1 MLRSFTLTEVAEALT
16 GNLLGAD
23 ALFDGVG
30 TDSRKAV
37 AGQLFVA
44 LTGPRFDGHAYLADV
59 AAQGAAAALVERA
72 VPEVHLPQLVVADTR
87 LALGRL
93 GAFNRDLFQGRL
105 AAVTGSSGKT
115 TVKELLAAILR
126 QQGATLA
133 TQGNLNNDLGA
144 PLTLLQLAA
153 EHAYGVIE
161 LGASHVGDIA
171 YTVSLTR
178 PDVVIITNAGQAHVG
193 EFGGVDRIVEAKGEI
208 IEGVGEGG
216 TVVLNRDDAA
226 FETWQRRAAGRKVV
240 AFGLDARADVRA
252 SAVTLDA
259 QGRPSFLLHTAQGE
273 APVTLR
279 LLGAHNVGNALAA
292 AAASLSLGLELA
304 TVARGLATAAPVQGR
319 TLTRTSQRGAQVI
332 DDSYNANPASVKA
345 GIDLLAALPGR
356 RVVVLGDI
364 AELGEWTEEGHRDV
378 GEHARGKVDAFYS
391 VGPAMAH
398 AARAYGAEARHF
410 TDREQL
416 IEALADEDRAGTT
429 LLIKGSRSAAM
440 DKVVAALCAINTEEK
455 H

>member
-72 VPEVHLPQLVVADTR
+72 MPEVQLPQLVVADTR

-115 TVKELLAAILR
+115 TVKELLATILR

-133 TQGNLNNDLGA
+133 TQGNLNNELGA

-153 EHAYGVIE
+153 EHAFGVIE

-193 EFGGVDRIVEAKGEI
+193 EFGGVDRIIEAKGEI
-208 IEGVGEGG
+208 IEGVGEAG

-226 FETWQRRAAGRKVV
+226 FATWQRRAAGRKVV
-240 AFGLDARADVRA
+240 AFGLDARADIRA

-273 APVTLR
+273 APVTLQ

-292 AAASLSLGLELA
+292 AAAALSLGLELA
-304 TVARGLATAAPVQGR
+304 TVVRGLTAAAPVQGR

-364 AELGEWTEEGHRDV
+364 AELGEWTEQGHRDV

-391 VGPAMAH
+391 VGSSMAH
-398 AARAYGAEARHF
+398 AAHAYGSEARHF
-410 TDREQL
+410 ADREQL

-440 DKVVAALCAINTEEK
+440 DKVVAALCALNTEEK

>member
-1 MLRSFTLTEVAEALT
+1 MLRSFTLTEVAAPLT

-72 VPEVHLPQLVVADTR
+72 VPEVQLPQLVVADTR

-93 GAFNRDLFQGRL
+93 GAFNRELFQGQV

-115 TVKELLAAILR
+115 TVKELLAAVLR
-126 QQGATLA
+126 QRGPTLA

-153 EHAYGVIE
+153 EHAFGVIE

-208 IEGVGEGG
+208 IEGVGAAG

-226 FETWQRRAAGRKVV
+226 FEIWQRRAAGRQVV

-252 SAVTLDA
+252 TEVSLDS
-259 QGRPSFLLHTAQGE
+259 QGRPSFTLHTAHGD
-273 APVTLR
+273 ARITLQ
-279 LLGAHNVGNALAA
+279 LLGVHNVGNALAA
-292 AAASLSLGLELA
+292 AAAALALGLDLP
-304 TVARGLATAAPVQGR
+304 TVARGLAAAAPVQGR

-364 AELGEWTEEGHRDV
+364 AELGQWTEQGHREV
-378 GEHARGKVDAFYS
+378 GEHARGKVDAFYC

-398 AARAYGAEARHF
+398 AAHAYGAGARHF
-410 TDREQL
+410 ADREQL
-416 IEALADEDRAGTT
+416 IEALADEDRAETT

>member
-1 MLRSFTLTEVAEALT
+1 MLRTFTLTEVAEALT

-72 VPEVHLPQLVVADTR
+72 VPEVQLPQLVVADTR

-93 GAFNRDLFQGRL
+93 GAFNRDLFPGKL

-208 IEGVGEGG
+208 IEGVGEAG
-216 TVVLNRDDAA
+216 TVVLNRDDVA
-226 FETWQRRAAGRKVV
+226 FETWQRRAAGRSVV
-240 AFGLDARADVRA
+240 AFGLDTRADVRA
-252 SAVTLDA
+252 SEVTLDA
-259 QGRPSFLLHTAQGE
+259 QGRPSFLLHTAQGQ
-273 APVTLR
+273 APVTLQ
-279 LLGAHNVGNALAA
+279 LLGTHNVGNALAA
-292 AAASLSLGLELA
+292 AAAALSLGLELA
-304 TVARGLATAAPVQGR
+304 TIARGLAAAAPVQGR

-364 AELGEWTEEGHRDV
+364 AELGEWTEQGHREV
-378 GEHARGKVDAFYS
+378 GEHARGTVDAFYS
-391 VGPAMAH
+391 VGPSMAH

-410 TDREQL
+410 ADREQL

>member
-23 ALFDGVG
+23 ALFAGVG

-72 VPEVHLPQLVVADTR
+72 VPEVQLPQLVVADTR

-133 TQGNLNNDLGA
+133 TQGNLNNELGA

-153 EHAYGVIE
+153 EHAFGVIE

-226 FETWQRRAAGRKVV
+226 FDTWQRRAAGRRVV

-252 SAVTLDA
+252 TDVSLDS
-259 QGRPSFLLHTAQGE
+259 QGRPSFLLHVPQGE
-273 APVTLR
+273 ARITLQ

-292 AAASLSLGLELA
+292 AAAALSLGLDLP
-304 TVARGLATAAPVQGR
+304 TVARGLAAAAPVQGR

-364 AELGEWTEEGHRDV
+364 AELGEWTEQGHREV
-378 GEHARGKVDAFYS
+378 GEHARGKVDAFYA
-391 VGPAMAH
+391 VGPSMAH
-398 AARAYGAEARHF
+398 AARAYGAAARHF
-410 TDREQL
+410 ADREQL

>member
-72 VPEVHLPQLVVADTR
+72 MPEVQLPQLVVADTR

-115 TVKELLAAILR
+115 TVKELLATILR

-133 TQGNLNNDLGA
+133 TQGNLNNELGA

-153 EHAYGVIE
+153 EHGFGVIE

-193 EFGGVDRIVEAKGEI
+193 EFGGVDRIIEAKGEI
-208 IEGVGEGG
+208 IEGVGEAG

-226 FETWQRRAAGRKVV
+226 FATWQRRAAGRKVV
-240 AFGLDARADVRA
+240 AFGLDARADIRA

-273 APVTLR
+273 APVTLQ

-292 AAASLSLGLELA
+292 AAAALSLGLELA
-304 TVARGLATAAPVQGR
+304 TVVRGLTAAAPVQGR

-364 AELGEWTEEGHRDV
+364 AELGEWTEQGHRDV

-391 VGPAMAH
+391 VGSSMAH
-398 AARAYGAEARHF
+398 AAHAYGSEARHF
-410 TDREQL
+410 ADREQL